1 MLVTS
6 TPGGPAVAESSRH
19 RVGVRWSGE
28 CRDLFQVLFHRNMIF
43 VNFPYQ
49 PDEPGL
55 IARVELPPGK
65 SHAFKLTDTADA
77 TTQKVKYSHPIDG
90 NSHFS
95 QTGKVRTTVYNQ
107 ACRLDTSAGH
117 FFSVDFSG
125 ITLFRKCRSSVPSVQ
140 VNFDTTNAVD
150 PLHCAG
156 YWLKLPPDIH
166 PTSIGNPI
174 YWEANGR
181 TTQALAIA
189 PPVDSSLSGWI
200 LGISARRGLDALAVE
215 PGKFGLRFVGG
226 FADNFGNVS
235 EPSSFLAMQY
245 PAETDISILRLIDYV
260 RSED

>member
-6 TPGGPAVAESSRH
+6 TPGGPGIAQSSRH
-19 RVGVRWSGE
+19 RIGVRWTEE
-28 CRDLFQVLFHRNMIF
+28 CRDLFQVLFHNEMIF

-55 IARVELPPGK
+55 IARVELPPGN
-65 SHAFKLTDTADA
+65 SHTFNLTDTADA

-90 NSHFS
+90 YSHFS

-107 ACRLDTSAGH
+107 ACRLDMSVGH

-125 ITLFRKCRSSVPSVQ
+125 VTLFRKCRSRVPSVQ
-140 VNFDTTNAVD
+140 FSFDTADPVD

-156 YWLKLPPDIH
+156 YWLQLSSAINLGA
-166 PTSIGNPI
+166 IGNPI
-174 YWEANGR
+174 YWDADGR
-181 TTQALAIA
+181 TIQALAIA
-189 PPVDSSLSGWI
+189 PPADSLFNGWI
-200 LGISARRGLDALAVE
+200 LGISARRGLDDLAVE

-226 FADNFGNVS
+226 FAENLYDAM

-245 PAETDISILRLIDYV
+245 PADTDISVLRLIDYV
-260 RSED
+260 RSAD